1 MFLIIFSSHWPSAGP
16 RQDVSWLTSPH
27 SFYPLILKH
36 HNFQFLCVG
45 FEIFWEQKCPRPAI
59 LYFEWSVVINILLPG
74 ILLIMLRQR
83 QVLAGE
89 AVDQRQ
95 SVILLDQSEPSNGF
109 QWEVLEE
116 VSRGGGCQRQG
127 QEPGTSWYQLE
138 QWACADS
145 DDDQQP
151 VTKGH
156 DIELNSIG
164 TCGLNRTK
172 MNCIL

>member
-1 MFLIIFSSHWPSAGP
+1 MMGHLI
-16 RQDVSWLTSPH
+16 T
-27 SFYPLILKH
+27 LILSTYP
-36 HNFQFLCVG
+36 QTPQLSVSLCEVWNL
-45 FEIFWEQKCPRPAI
+45 ENRNVPTLLDI

-74 ILLIMLRQR
+74 RLLIMLRQR

-95 SVILLDQSEPSNGF
+95 SVILLDHSEPCNGF

-116 VSRGGGCQRQG
+116 VTRGGGCQSQG

-172 MNCIL
+172 MNCVL